1 MLIFLYS
8 KVVQLYIYLFSYS
21 FPFSRLEYWSGLLF
35 PSPGD
40 LPYTGIKPRSPALQA
55 DSLPSEPLVTHTYWE
70 TLTVESW
77 ERRQELETAKVQAE
91 EKKSMWWR
99 GYTQSRKQCGLTVGW
114 DAGKVRE
121 VSGEGW
127 KLSRGW
133 TKEELTSSR
142 NNGSLSKFVVLF
154 VTEDRLAK

>member
-77 ERRQELETAKVQAE
+77 ERRQELETAKVHRQRRRKACDGEDIRRVESSVVWLWGGMQGRWEKCQEKVESSAE
-91 EKKSMWWR
+91 AEPR
-99 GYTQSRKQCGLTVGW
+99 
-114 DAGKVRE
+114 
-121 VSGEGW
+121 
-127 KLSRGW
+127 
-133 TKEELTSSR
+133 R
-142 NNGSLSKFVVLF
+142 NLHPLEIMAASANLLF
-154 VTEDRLAK
+154 YLWQKID